1 MKFEIFNMQRS
12 EVFFETIS
20 IKTKIGYGLG
30 LVLSYIINALLFSY
44 SLMFYQNVVQ
54 LGKSSTGIICGV
66 GYIVT
71 GISSP
76 IAGWLSDL
84 EIDIWFCTKYG
95 RRKVMRKMRCHH
107 IILDLLVLKY

>member
-1 MKFEIFNMQRS
+1 MKRNAVS
-12 EVFFETIS
+12 VDTIT

-30 LVLSYIINALLFSY
+30 LVLSYVIGALLSSY

-76 IAGWLSDL
+76 IVGWLSDL
-84 EIDIWFCTKYG
+84 DVEFWFCTKYG
-95 RRKVMRKMRCHH
+95 RRKVMRKT
-107 IILDLLVLKY
+107 DELLYYTKGYTVSQTNISC

>member
-1 MKFEIFNMQRS
+1 MKRNAGS
-12 EVFFETIS
+12 VDTIT

-30 LVLSYIINALLFSY
+30 LVLSYVIGALLSSY

-76 IAGWLSDL
+76 IVGWLSDFDV
-84 EIDIWFCTKYG
+84 DIWFCTKFG
-95 RRKVMRKMRCHH
+95 RRKVIRKTEGSSYYH
-107 IILDLLVLKY
+107 

>member
-1 MKFEIFNMQRS
+1 MQRNAVS
-12 EVFFETIS
+12 FDTVT
-20 IKTKIGYGLG
+20 IKTKVGYGTG
-30 LVLSYIINALLFSY
+30 LVLSYVINALLSSY

-76 IAGWLSDL
+76 IVGWLSDL
-84 EIDIWFCTKYG
+84 DVNIWFCTKYG
-95 RRKVMRKMRCHH
+95 RRKVMQKT
-107 IILDLLVLKY
+107 DVLLYYSIP